1 MLNNEN
7 SSTTFNNFKD
17 IPSLVYKIFIYLMTN
32 ESDECNN
39 FWKVLNYPIDDA
51 LSKLNL
57 TIEQKRAL
65 IWNGDS
71 IENDYKLF
79 NKPLISDSMIDAN
92 SMIQIRMYRHSLI
105 PTTRLDATILLET
118 DFYTNDKTA
127 QIRDEN
133 GNLVERTDWL
143 EASFLTMLNGIDLGL
158 GYNYLQFN
166 REINRSVMSSIN
178 INNSK
183 SFYGRSMLMALQ
195 YSKIDSGGYCNG

>member
-39 FWKVLNYPIDDA
+39 FWKVLNYPTDNA
-51 LSKLNL
+51 LSQLNL

-92 SMIQIRMYRHSLI
+92 SMIQISMYRHSLS

-118 DFYTNDKTA
+118 DF
-127 QIRDEN
+127 
-133 GNLVERTDWL
+133 
-143 EASFLTMLNGIDLGL
+143 
-158 GYNYLQFN
+158 
-166 REINRSVMSSIN
+166 
-178 INNSK
+178 
-183 SFYGRSMLMALQ
+183 
-195 YSKIDSGGYCNG
+195 